1 MYSNF
6 NDCCRRNERHSV
18 YCIEPFVTFLTFF
31 TVKNIFMLTLVFI
44 VKENYR
50 MKNKNSTK
58 QVENDEK
65 EESSVE
71 LPSKQ
76 TPVN

>member
-1 MYSNF
+1 
-6 NDCCRRNERHSV
+6 
-18 YCIEPFVTFLTFF
+18 
-31 TVKNIFMLTLVFI
+31 MLTLVFI
-44 VKENYR
+44 AKENYR
-50 MKNKNSTK
+50 MENKNSTK

-71 LPSKQ
+71 LPCKQ